1 MCWKGVT
8 EGCECVCVLCAAED
22 MDRRLGGGG
31 REEADERRGR
41 REYVESPVASLIQDY
56 IEIIAARARVKAE

>member
-1 MCWKGVT
+1 M
-8 EGCECVCVLCAAED
+8 CVLCAAED